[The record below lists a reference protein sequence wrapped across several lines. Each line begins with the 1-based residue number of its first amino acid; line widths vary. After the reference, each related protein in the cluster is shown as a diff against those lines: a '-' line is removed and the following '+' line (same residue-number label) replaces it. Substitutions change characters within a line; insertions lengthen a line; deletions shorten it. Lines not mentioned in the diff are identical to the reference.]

1 MGVRIKRGAWFEA
14 PKLSPDKFFLT
25 VRKNLLRDNFGAS
38 NHTKIKSCRT
48 PLGEI
53 TALPHTLY
61 LLALEREGGKEKRE
75 RTVNGWTLTM
85 LGTNWRQWE
94 PKRIPLLSLVF
105 ITRRHARAVYAVT
118 CCGLVLSVCPSQL
131 PTSLAGVLSKRL
143 HTGSSK

>member
-75 RTVNGWTLTM
+75 RNCKWLDAHNAWNGLTPM
-85 LGTNWRQWE
+85 RT
-94 PKRIPLLSLVF
+94 K
-105 ITRRHARAVYAVT
+105 TD
-118 CCGLVLSVCPSQL
+118 
-131 PTSLAGVLSKRL
+131 PTSELSFY
-143 HTGSSK
+143 HATPC